1 MYFKIP
7 AFGKVFIYLSLQKIL
22 KHRFMSLQ
30 AKNITKTFGKQ
41 KALDNVSFR
50 VESGDIVGFLG
61 PNGAGKSTMM
71 KIITGYLKQSEGEI
85 FVNGLNT
92 KTDIQTIRRQ
102 IGYLPEHNPLYTE
115 MYIKEYLR
123 YTAKLYD
130 FSKKLNQRVERSI
143 ELTGLGR
150 EQHKK
155 IKQLSKGYRQR
166 TGLAAALIHDPDVLI
181 LDEPTTGLDP
191 NQIIEIRNLI
201 RNIGKE
207 KTVFLSTHIM
217 QEAEALCNRIIIIN
231 KGKIAADRKSGELDF
246 ASGKEAQLLV
256 QFEKAPAKTD
266 LLTVEGVIDI
276 KQNKDLFSIQYD
288 PAVNMQKKIF
298 EFAVNRNL
306 VIYTLYK
313 EKDSIENIF
322 RTLTQ

>member
-1 MYFKIP
+1 
-7 AFGKVFIYLSLQKIL
+7 
-22 KHRFMSLQ
+22 MSLQ
-30 AKNITKTFGKQ
+30 AQNITKKYGTQ
-41 KALDNVSFR
+41 KALDKVSFR
-50 VESGDIVGFLG
+50 VETGDIVGFLG

-71 KIITGYLKQSEGEI
+71 KIITGSLKQDAGEI

-92 KTDIQTIRRQ
+92 KKDIENIRKQ

-130 FSKKLNQRVERSI
+130 YKTNLNKRVQHYI
-143 ELTGLGR
+143 ELTGLEH
-150 EQHKK
+150 EQQKK

-166 TGLAAALIHDPDVLI
+166 TGLAAALIHNPKVLI

-201 RNIGKE
+201 RTIGKE
-207 KTVFLSTHIM
+207 RTVFLSTHIM

-231 KGKIAADRKSGELDF
+231 KGQIVTDRKSGELETSDNKNAHIIIEFNKAPEKEQLLKIEGVNKAEQKQQTFKISYDPRTDVRKELFDF
-246 ASGKEAQLLV
+246 AVK
-256 QFEKAPAKTD
+256 
-266 LLTVEGVIDI
+266 
-276 KQNKDLFSIQYD
+276 N
-288 PAVNMQKKIF
+288 
-298 EFAVNRNL
+298 NL
-306 VIYTLYK
+306 IIYTLFK

>member
-1 MYFKIP
+1 
-7 AFGKVFIYLSLQKIL
+7 
-22 KHRFMSLQ
+22 MSLQ
-30 AKNITKTFGKQ
+30 AQNITKSFGKQ

-50 VESGDIVGFLG
+50 IDSGDIVGFLG

-71 KIITGYLKQSEGEI
+71 KIITGYQKQNAGEI
-85 FVNGLNT
+85 FVNGMNT
-92 KTDIQTIRRQ
+92 KTDMLNIRRQ

-123 YTAKLYD
+123 YTAKLYG
-130 FSKKLNQRVERSI
+130 FSKKLNHRVERSI
-143 ELTGLGR
+143 ELTGLQR

-166 TGLAAALIHDPDVLI
+166 TGLAAALIHEPDVLI

-231 KGKIAADRKSGELDF
+231 KGEIAADRKSGELEN
-246 ASGKEAQLLV
+246 ASHKEALLRV
-256 QFEKAPAKTD
+256 QFEEAPQKSD
-266 LLTVEGVIDI
+266 LLKIEGVSDI
-276 KQNKDLFSIQYD
+276 EQNRDSFLIRYN
-288 PAVNMQKKIF
+288 PTVNMQKKVF
-298 EFAVNRNL
+298 EFAVNNHL
-306 VIYTLYK
+306 IIYTLHK

>member
-1 MYFKIP
+1 
-7 AFGKVFIYLSLQKIL
+7 
-22 KHRFMSLQ
+22 MSLQ
-30 AKNITKTFGKQ
+30 AQNITKSFGKQ

-50 VESGDIVGFLG
+50 IDSGDIVGFLG

-71 KIITGYLKQSEGEI
+71 KIITGYQKQNEGEI
-85 FVNGLNT
+85 FVNGMNT
-92 KTDIQTIRRQ
+92 KTDMLNIRRQ

-123 YTAKLYD
+123 YTAKLYG
-130 FSKKLNQRVERSI
+130 FSSNLNQRVERSI
-143 ELTGLGR
+143 ELTGLQR

-166 TGLAAALIHDPDVLI
+166 TGLAAALIHEPDVLI

-231 KGKIAADRKSGELDF
+231 KGEIAADRKSGELEN
-246 ASGKEAQLLV
+246 ASHKEALLRV
-256 QFEKAPAKTD
+256 QFEEAPQKSD
-266 LLTVEGVIDI
+266 LLKLEGVSNIE
-276 KQNKDLFSIQYD
+276 QNRDSFLIRYN
-288 PAVNMQKKIF
+288 PTVNMQKKVF
-298 EFAVNRNL
+298 EFAVNNHL
-306 VIYTLYK
+306 IIYTLHK

-322 RTLTQ
+322 RSLTQ